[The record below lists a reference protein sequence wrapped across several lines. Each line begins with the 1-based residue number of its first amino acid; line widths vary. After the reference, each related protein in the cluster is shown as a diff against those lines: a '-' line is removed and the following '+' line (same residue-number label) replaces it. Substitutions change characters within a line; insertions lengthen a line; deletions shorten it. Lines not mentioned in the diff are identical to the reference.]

1 MNMLDPVVPPLERGP
16 SDRQFG
22 LTIAAVLGLFA
33 CWPLVRHAP
42 VRVWPL
48 GVAVLL
54 SVVSVGA
61 PGWLHP
67 ANRAWAALGR
77 ALQRVTGPAVLAIA
91 YVLVVTPTAWLM
103 RARGMDSLRRRRDPS
118 ASTYWIER
126 RSSITDRD
134 SLERPY

>member
-1 MNMLDPVVPPLERGP
+1 MNVLDPVVPPREREP

-22 LTIAAVLGLFA
+22 LTIAAVLAVVG
-33 CWPLVRHAP
+33 CWPLVRHGS
-42 VRVWPL
+42 VRIWPL

-54 SVVSVGA
+54 SVVSVA
-61 PGWLHP
+61 AAGWLRP
-67 ANRAWAALGR
+67 ANRLWAALGR
-77 ALQRVTGPAVLAIA
+77 MLQRVTGPAILAIA

-126 RSSITDRD
+126 RSAVVDRA
-134 SLERPY
+134 SLKRPY